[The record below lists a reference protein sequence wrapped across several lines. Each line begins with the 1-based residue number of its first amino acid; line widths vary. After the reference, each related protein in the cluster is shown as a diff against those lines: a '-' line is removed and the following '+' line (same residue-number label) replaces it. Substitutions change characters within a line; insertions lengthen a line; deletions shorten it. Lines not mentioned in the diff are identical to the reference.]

1 MLKGKVNMSTIE
13 DFEVCLK
20 GLEKDIEKKFN
31 EIRLKDAN
39 LSSMT
44 PEQNIAT
51 QRDYEIVLGKEMTV
65 RELKDFVLM
74 LKGQN
79 KNGEMTESVVVS
91 AVKGFIEMKK
101 GHDDYYISKSD
112 SFETYLLGRNEI
124 FNELEAKMLKA
135 SA

>member
-1 MLKGKVNMSTIE
+1 MLKGNMNLRSIE
-13 DFEVCLK
+13 DFENCLK
-20 GLEKDIEKKFN
+20 EFKDDIDKKFV

-51 QRDYEIVLGKEMTV
+51 QRAYEIALGKEMTV
-65 RELKDFVLM
+65 RELSDFVLM
-74 LKGQN
+74 LKTQN
-79 KNGEMTESVVVS
+79 VNGEITESVVVS

-112 SFETYLLGRNEI
+112 SFETYLLGRNEV
-124 FNELEAKMLKA
+124 FEELEAKMLKA